1 MKSFEFETWDAGR
14 LTVNRECADVFRAN
28 GLTTFDSLMNYAG
41 GTVAKNVLRER
52 TTTRFDILNRHGVSQ
67 AFYIKRHGRP
77 PWKEY
82 VKPLFRL
89 TTPILGARNE
99 WNAILRFHEL
109 GIPTMVP
116 VCLGDDGKTSFLVTR
131 SLEGFQKLSEWMTS
145 HLASLPKNGD
155 IAKVRGILHRVAE
168 IARTMH
174 NAGLHHQ
181 DFYLTHL
188 LLPLDESAAGIHVID
203 LGRVRSK
210 QTLGTRWIVK
220 DLAQLNYSA
229 HCVSRSD
236 RKRFLNAYLGHRTT
250 RQDRRLLTRIEKKSQ
265 AIARHSRKNSL

>member
-1 MKSFEFETWDAGR
+1 MKSFAFETWDGGR
-14 LTVNRECADVFRAN
+14 LTVNSQSADVFRAN
-28 GLTTFDSLMNYAG
+28 GLTTFDSLMNYDG

-52 TTTRFDILNRHGVSQ
+52 TTTRFVLPGSDHAPQ

-82 VKPLFRL
+82 VKPFFRL

-131 SLEGFQKLSEWMTS
+131 SLEGFQKLSEWM
-145 HLASLPKNGD
+145 ASQVSSPPQNGA
-155 IAKVRGILHRVAE
+155 IAKVRRVVERVAE
-168 IARTMH
+168 ITRVMH
-174 NAGLHHQ
+174 TAGLHHQ
-181 DFYLTHL
+181 DFYLGHL
-188 LLPLDESAAGIHVID
+188 LLPLDESTEGIHVID
-203 LGRVRSK
+203 LGRVRE
-210 QTLGTRWIVK
+210 QRTLGTRWIIK

-229 HCVSRSD
+229 RFVSRSD

-250 RQDRRLLTRIEKKSQ
+250 PRDRRLLGRIERKSQ